1 MCFKDI
7 KFEPKYYLIAD
18 VPGYFGE
25 NDIDKRG
32 NKSDIKYIFNKNLD
46 ATFLI
51 QIMEKNISKIKL
63 NLKNKFIF
71 LSHFNFLRGISIKKY
86 FVVCRYT
93 VGI

>member
-25 NDIDKRG
+25 NDIDKEG

-51 QIMEKNISKIKL
+51 PDYGKIFQK
-63 NLKNKFIF
+63 
-71 LSHFNFLRGISIKKY
+71 
-86 FVVCRYT
+86 
-93 VGI
+93 